1 MRKTLLLLLIFLLLG
16 CNKLDNYETD
26 YYKYVKNIID
36 NDKKITNMSFDG
48 YKLYL
53 PKGINIKKS
62 LNNNMILSSED
73 TLMYLYVDI
82 ISYYYKKDIV
92 IENEGYD
99 YFREI
104 DGNNGYL
111 IVDENNGKYYINVG
125 YNYSNIEFYC
135 EKKDISKLLTFSS
148 IILNNI
154 DFNKSIIEKQINNSY
169 NNSGEKIYEI
179 NDLKE
184 TDSNFSK
191 YLNEYVE
198 EVEEKEKLPD

>member
-62 LNNNMILSSED
+62 LNNNVILSSED

-82 ISYYYKKDIV
+82 ISYYYKKDIL
-92 IENEGYD
+92 INDEGYD
-99 YFREI
+99 YFKKI

-111 IVDENNGKYYINVG
+111 VVDENNGKYYINIG
-125 YNYSNIEFYC
+125 YNYSNIEFFC

-154 DFNKSIIEKQINNSY
+154 DFNKSIIEKELNNSY

-179 NDLKE
+179 NDLKD